1 MKLWPVESNQDDIG
15 GFIVEFS
22 NNLRKQV
29 VWRTGAPILPALE
42 AAKQY
47 AAALAE
53 GMIADRMMPEVN
65 ATNWVSTVAA
75 IQKIIL
81 DWNDKLTQ
89 RLYANDLA
97 NRMPTHGSPLQ

>member
-1 MKLWPVESNQDDIG
+1 MKLWPAESNQDDVG

-22 NNLRKQV
+22 NNRRKQV
-29 VWRTGAPILPALE
+29 VWRTKAPILPALE

-47 AAALAE
+47 AATLVQGLIDDGMLA
-53 GMIADRMMPEVN
+53 EVN
-65 ATNWVSTVAA
+65 ATNWASATAA
-75 IQKIIL
+75 VQKIIL

-97 NRMPTHGSPLQ
+97 NRMPTHGSPRQ